1 MKHLTLLILVFF
13 SLIVN
18 SQEYKFNAIIKFCP
32 EENIILTRF
41 YGDQILVVDS
51 LTPEKS
57 GEIEFKFSAN
67 TASGIYRL
75 VFSDE
80 KILDFIF
87 NKENI
92 ELSSHYNYIM
102 DSVKVKSST
111 ENILF
116 YKYLRR
122 KRDFE
127 IKMELISPL
136 IDYYPRTDMFYWN
149 IVYKFD
155 ELQFEWREYLDSLS
169 KNCGQTY
176 VARISRMEK
185 TPSVSSDLSG
195 QERSAFFKQHF
206 FDDISFGDTSLF
218 RSNVFSGKIIEYLS
232 LYSNPRLSQSELE
245 DEFINATN
253 VLLAKVSD
261 DPTSYEFVLNYL
273 VNGFEKFH
281 FDKVLEYISEN
292 FVLDGKCEDE
302 KRKSMLEK
310 RLAKYKELANGKAG
324 PEIVM
329 KDIEGKEFVLSQLD
343 ADYTLLVFWASWC
356 PHCLNVLPEIKKLYE
371 DDNVVDF
378 KVVAISVDTSANDWK
393 KEINNGGFNWINCSD
408 LNGWNSKAADDYN
421 IYATPSMV
429 LLDKQK
435 TIISKPITKS
445 ELKKAIKAL
454 NK

>member
-1 MKHLTLLILVFF
+1 MKYLLFLILISF

-18 SQEYKFNAIIKFCP
+18 SQEYEFNAKIKSCP
-32 EENIILTRF
+32 EENVILTRF
-41 YGDQILVVDS
+41 YGDQILIVDS
-51 LTPEKS
+51 ILPDKS
-57 GEIEFKFSAN
+57 GEIEFEFSAN
-67 TASGIYRL
+67 SAPGIYRL
-75 VFSDE
+75 VFTDE

-92 ELSSHYNYIM
+92 ELSSNYNFLM
-102 DSVKVKSST
+102 DSVKVSKSK
-111 ENILF
+111 ENTLF
-116 YKYLRR
+116 YKYLHR

-155 ELQFEWREYLDSLS
+155 ELQFEWREYLDSLIMNNEQSFVAKIS
-169 KNCGQTY
+169 K
-176 VARISRMEK
+176 MEK
-185 TPSVSSDLSG
+185 TPSVSSDLPG
-195 QERSAFFKQHF
+195 PERSAFFKRHF
-206 FDDISFGDTSLF
+206 FDDISFGDTSLY
-218 RSNVFSGKIIEYLS
+218 RSNIFTGKIIEYLS

-245 DEFINATN
+245 EEFINATN
-253 VLLAKVSD
+253 VILAKVSD
-261 DPTSYEFVLNYL
+261 DPASYEFVLNYL

-302 KRKSMLEK
+302 DRKSMLEK

-324 PEIVM
+324 PEIIM
-329 KDIEGKEFVLSQLD
+329 TDITGNDFKLSELE

-371 DDNVVDF
+371 DDAVADF
-378 KVVAISVDTSANDWK
+378 EVVAISVDTSENDWR
-393 KEINNGGFNWINCSD
+393 KEINNGDFNWINCSD

-454 NK
+454 RK

>member
-1 MKHLTLLILVFF
+1 MKYLFLIILVFF

-18 SQEYKFNAIIKFCP
+18 SQEYKFDAKIKSCP
-32 EENIILTRF
+32 EENVILTRF
-41 YGDQILVVDS
+41 FGDQILIVDS
-51 LTPEKS
+51 IIPERS
-57 GEIEFKFSAN
+57 GEIEFKFPANSAP
-67 TASGIYRL
+67 GMYRL

-80 KILDFIF
+80 KVLDFIF

-92 ELSSHYNYIM
+92 ELSSNYNFLM
-102 DSVKVKSST
+102 DSVEVKNSN
-111 ENILF
+111 ENILL
-116 YKYLRR
+116 YKYLNR

-169 KNCGQTY
+169 KNCEQTY
-176 VARISRMEK
+176 VARISRMQK

-245 DEFINATN
+245 EQFIDATN
-253 VLLAKVSD
+253 VILAKVSD
-261 DPTSYEFVLNYL
+261 DPKSYEFVLNYL

-310 RLAKYKELANGKAG
+310 RLAKYKELANGKAA
-324 PEIVM
+324 PEIIM
-329 KDIEGKEFVLSQLD
+329 NDIDGKEFVLSQLD
-343 ADYTLLVFWASWC
+343 SKYTLLVFWASWC
-356 PHCLNVLPEIKKLYE
+356 PHCLTVLPEIKKLYE
-371 DDNVVDF
+371 NDNKADF
-378 KVVAISVDTSANDWK
+378 EVVAISVDTSANDWK
-393 KEINNGGFNWINCSD
+393 AEINKGSFNWINCSD

-429 LLDKQK
+429 LLDKENNI
-435 TIISKPITKS
+435 TEKPINKN

-454 NK
+454 TK

>member
-1 MKHLTLLILVFF
+1 MKYLFFLILVTF
-13 SLIVN
+13 SLVVN
-18 SQEYKFNAIIKFCP
+18 SQEYKFNAKIKSCP
-32 EENIILTRF
+32 EDNVILTRF
-41 YGDQILVVDS
+41 YGDQILIVDS
-51 LTPEKS
+51 ILPDKS
-57 GEIEFKFSAN
+57 GEIEFKFSNNSAP
-67 TASGIYRL
+67 GMYRL
-75 VFSDE
+75 VFPDE

-92 ELSSHYNYIM
+92 ELSSNYNFLM
-102 DSVKVKSST
+102 DSVKVISSK
-111 ENILF
+111 ENTLF
-116 YKYLRR
+116 YKYLHR

-155 ELQFEWREYLDSLS
+155 ELQFEWGEYLDSLIKNSEETYIVKIS
-169 KNCGQTY
+169 K
-176 VARISRMEK
+176 MEK

-206 FDDISFGDTSLF
+206 FDDISFGDTAIF
-218 RSNVFSGKIIEYLS
+218 RSNTFTGKIIEYLS

-245 DEFINATN
+245 EEFINATN
-253 VLLAKVSD
+253 VILAKVSD
-261 DPTSYEFVLNYL
+261 DPASYEFVLNYL

-310 RLAKYKELANGKAG
+310 RLSKYKELANGKAG
-324 PEIVM
+324 PEIIM
-329 KDIEGKEFVLSQLD
+329 NDINGNEFKLSKLD
-343 ADYTLLVFWASWC
+343 ANYTLLVFWASWC
-356 PHCLNVLPEIKKLYE
+356 PHCLTVLPDIKKLYE
-371 DDNVVDF
+371 DDDIVDF
-378 KVVAISVDTSANDWK
+378 EVVAISVDTSANDWK
-393 KEINNGGFNWINCSD
+393 KEINDGGFNWINCSD

-421 IYATPSMV
+421 IYATPSMI
-429 LLDKQK
+429 LLDKEK
-435 TIISKPITKS
+435 KIIEKPITKN

-454 NK
+454 KK